1 MKTFFKRFKNSII
14 FLLVVILFSGIS
26 ILFSKFKVKSTSD
39 QNTLKVG
46 MECAYAPFNWIQP
59 NGNNGAVKI
68 SGGWYACGY
77 DVYMA
82 KMIAEKMGKKLEIVK
97 IDWDGLLPALT
108 SGKIDAIIAGMSA
121 TPERRRAIDFTNNY
135 YTSNIV
141 VVLKK
146 NSPYISARSLSDLE
160 GARITGQLS
169 TVHYDLIDQIP
180 GVKKKTAMEDFSS
193 MVSAVNAGKVDGYV
207 SEKPAAMT
215 AVYTNPSLTYIEF
228 DPDQGFKFS
237 QDDVAIAI
245 GVRKGNKL
253 KDEIN
258 EVLSSIDEQTKTE
271 LMNEA
276 VKNQPASGN

>member
-26 ILFSKFKVKSTSD
+26 ILFSKCKVESTSD

-146 NSPYISARSLSDLE
+146 NSPYVSARSLSDLE

-228 DPDQGFKFS
+228 DSDQGFKFS